1 MLLQV
6 QTVSEFSIIPQIGTA
21 IGLIAF
27 IVAIVF
33 YYLRTQ
39 SGNDLEK
46 IKSAKEDERA
56 NLLRDLSDKYSVPTD
71 KISPDHQFKLLQ
83 DKLEL
88 DYRKRNQTFKF
99 LAFVTVIV
107 AVLVALI
114 IRFDGKKPQPIPTPT
129 PMKVI
134 FDNITTGDTILTAT
148 PEVKGKIT
156 GTIPTNTTFYAVLK
170 NANQYGLTTK
180 LDVDK
185 DGKFDF
191 NSSIGYVGQIKIGII
206 SCDEVS
212 ANSIENQ
219 FKKQI
224 YTLNSLPNG
233 SELIGA
239 VDIYKK

>member
-1 MLLQV
+1 
-6 QTVSEFSIIPQIGTA
+6 
-21 IGLIAF
+21 
-27 IVAIVF
+27 
-33 YYLRTQ
+33 
-39 SGNDLEK
+39 
-46 IKSAKEDERA
+46 
-56 NLLRDLSDKYSVPTD
+56 
-71 KISPDHQFKLLQ
+71 
-83 DKLEL
+83 
-88 DYRKRNQTFKF
+88 
-99 LAFVTVIV
+99 
-107 AVLVALI
+107 
-114 IRFDGKKPQPIPTPT
+114 
-129 PMKVI
+129 
-134 FDNITTGDTILTAT
+134 
-148 PEVKGKIT
+148 
-156 GTIPTNTTFYAVLK
+156 VLK

>member
-1 MLLQV
+1 MLLQA
-6 QTVSEFSIIPQIGTA
+6 QTFLEFSIIPQIGTA

-33 YYLRTQ
+33 YYLRIQ

-71 KISPDHQFKLLQ
+71 KISPENQFKLLQ

-99 LAFVTVIV
+99 LTFVTLVV
-107 AVLVALI
+107 GVLVALI
-114 IRFDGKKPQPIPTPT
+114 IIFGGEEPQPNPTPT
-129 PMKVI
+129 PMKVV
-134 FDNITTGDTILTAT
+134 FENISNGDTILTST
-148 PEVKGKIT
+148 PEVKGKII
-156 GTIPTNTTFYAVLK
+156 GTIATNITFYAVLK

-180 LDVDK
+180 IDVDK

-191 NSSIGYVGQIKIGII
+191 NSSIGYAGQIKIGII
-206 SCDEVS
+206 SCDEVTS
-212 ANSIENQ
+212 NTIDNQ
-219 FKKQI
+219 FKNQI
-224 YTLNSLPNG
+224 YTLNSLPIG